1 MEPSPLPPDLAEI
14 EARLSARPHLEPTGD
29 HRDRVMEAVRRELAA
44 GRTPWWQQKETW
56 HFAAVAAAAAVLF
69 VWMNVAMRAAN
80 PPGWR
85 LRGPGNGVAVAQTA
99 ARIHELVPSLPEREA
114 WRQAVVLHA
123 GARLVPAPQPA
134 GRAAGALLLHEL
146 KEGAPWVT
154 Q

>member
-1 MEPSPLPPDLAEI
+1 MEPSALPPDLAKI
-14 EARLSARPHLEPTGD
+14 AARLSARPGPEPRGD
-29 HRDRVMEAVRRELAA
+29 HRDRVMAAVRRELAA

-56 HFAAVAAAAAVLF
+56 HFAAVAAAAVLL

-114 WRQAVVLHA
+114 RRQAVVLHA
-123 GARLVPAPQPA
+123 GARLAPAPQPA

>member
-1 MEPSPLPPDLAEI
+1 MEPSPLPPDLAKI
-14 EARLSARPHLEPTGD
+14 AARLSARPRLEPRGD
-29 HRDRVMEAVRRELAA
+29 HRDRVMAAVRRELA

-80 PPGWR
+80 PPGWH
-85 LRGPGNGVAVAQTA
+85 LRGPGNGVAVPQTA
-99 ARIHELVPSLPEREA
+99 ARIHELVPSLSEREA

-134 GRAAGALLLHEL
+134 GRAAGVLLLHEL

>member
-1 MEPSPLPPDLAEI
+1 VKSSPLPPDLAKI
-14 EARLSARPHLEPTGD
+14 AARLSARPLGEPASD
-29 HRDRVMEAVRRELAA
+29 HKDRVMAAVRRELAA
-44 GRTPWWQQKETW
+44 ARTPWWQPKETW
-56 HFAAVAAAAAVLF
+56 HFAAAAVAAAVLF

-99 ARIHELVPSLPEREA
+99 ARIHELVPSLCEREA

-146 KEGAPWVT
+146 KEGGP
-154 Q
+154 

>member
-1 MEPSPLPPDLAEI
+1 MEPSEVPPGLADLER
-14 EARLSARPHLEPTGD
+14 RLTARPLGEPASD
-29 HRDRVMEAVRRELAA
+29 HKDRVMAAVRRELAA

-56 HFAAVAAAAAVLF
+56 HFAAVAAAAVLF
-69 VWMNVAMRAAN
+69 VWLNVAMRAAN

-99 ARIHELVPSLPEREA
+99 ARIHELVPSLCEREA
-114 WRQAVVLHA
+114 LRQAVVLHA
-123 GARLVPAPQPA
+123 GAHLAPAPQPA

-146 KEGAPWVT
+146 KEGGPWVT

>member
-1 MEPSPLPPDLAEI
+1 MEPSPLPPDLEKIA
-14 EARLSARPHLEPTGD
+14 ARLSARPPLEPRGD
-29 HRDRVMEAVRRELAA
+29 HRDRVMAAVRRELAA
-44 GRTPWWQQKETW
+44 GRKPSRQQKETW
-56 HFAAVAAAAAVLF
+56 HLAAVAAAAVLF
-69 VWMNVAMRAAN
+69 VWLNVAMRAAD

-99 ARIHELVPSLPEREA
+99 AWIQELVPSLPEREA
-114 WRQAVVLHA
+114 RRQAVVLHA

-146 KEGAPWVT
+146 KEGALWVT

>member
-1 MEPSPLPPDLAEI
+1 MEPSPLPPDLAKI
-14 EARLSARPHLEPTGD
+14 AARLSARPRVEPEGD

-56 HFAAVAAAAAVLF
+56 HVAAVAAAAAVLF

-80 PPGWR
+80 LPGWR

-99 ARIHELVPSLPEREA
+99 ARIQELVPSLCEREA
-114 WRQAVVLHA
+114 RRQAVVLHA
-123 GARLVPAPQPA
+123 GARLAPAPQPA
-134 GRAAGALLLHEL
+134 GRAAGALLLHKL

>member
-1 MEPSPLPPDLAEI
+1 LAKI
-14 EARLSARPHLEPTGD
+14 AARLSARPRVEPEGD

-56 HFAAVAAAAAVLF
+56 HVAAVAAAAAVLF

-80 PPGWR
+80 LPGWR

-99 ARIHELVPSLPEREA
+99 ARIQELVPSLCEREA
-114 WRQAVVLHA
+114 RRQAVVLHA
-123 GARLVPAPQPA
+123 GARLAPAPQPA
-134 GRAAGALLLHEL
+134 GRAAGALLLHKL

>member
-1 MEPSPLPPDLAEI
+1 MEPSPLPPDLAKI
-14 EARLSARPHLEPTGD
+14 AVRLSARPRVEPGGD
-29 HRDRVMEAVRRELAA
+29 HRDRVMAAVHRELAA

-56 HFAAVAAAAAVLF
+56 HFAAVAAAAVLF
-69 VWMNVAMRAAN
+69 VWLNVAMRAAN

-85 LRGPGNGVAVAQTA
+85 LRVPGNGVAVAQTA
-99 ARIHELVPSLPEREA
+99 ARIHELVPSLCEREA
-114 WRQAVVLHA
+114 RRQAVVLHA
-123 GARLVPAPQPA
+123 GAHLAPAPQPA

>member
-1 MEPSPLPPDLAEI
+1 
-14 EARLSARPHLEPTGD
+14 
-29 HRDRVMEAVRRELAA
+29 MEAVRRELAA
-44 GRTPWWQQKETW
+44 GRKPSRQQKETW
-56 HFAAVAAAAAVLF
+56 HLAAVAAAAVLF
-69 VWMNVAMRAAN
+69 VWLNVAMRAAD

-99 ARIHELVPSLPEREA
+99 AWIQELVPSLPEREA
-114 WRQAVVLHA
+114 RRQAVVLHA

-154 Q
+154 P

>member
-1 MEPSPLPPDLAEI
+1 MEPSPLPPDLAKI
-14 EARLSARPHLEPTGD
+14 AARLSARPHLEPRGD
-29 HRDRVMEAVRRELAA
+29 HRDRVMAAVRRELAS
-44 GRTPWWQQKETW
+44 GRTLWWQQKQTW
-56 HFAAVAAAAAVLF
+56 HFAAVAAAAVLF

-80 PPGWR
+80 LPDWR

-134 GRAAGALLLHEL
+134 GRAAGALLLHKL
-146 KEGAPWVT
+146 KEGGRWVT